1 MPADESRLFAQLGDR
16 TWFEMKRWVLR
27 FEAGRDIAERLASDQ
42 AVKIPFNMTTPN
54 IKLGYGEE
62 IVQTF
67 GTLRRKGIFGNRYGE
82 LHVTNQRVA
91 FVKAVMQGIAA
102 SAISQFGVKPAI
114 VFERG
119 KIQSVDKVPVR
130 KQVALVISD
139 GNRTERFVVDES
151 EADTALA
158 LLA

>member
-1 MPADESRLFAQLGDR
+1 MPGCEVMASSHLRCRPCFRSMRRLLQIG
-16 TWFEMKRWVLR
+16 
-27 FEAGRDIAERLASDQ
+27 AGCDNPVRPASDPS
-42 AVKIPFNMTTPN
+42 VKVPFNMTTPH

-82 LHVTNQRVA
+82 LHVTNQRVT
-91 FVKAVMQGIAA
+91 FVKAVMQGVAVA
-102 SAISQFGVKPAI
+102 TISQFGVKPAI

-119 KIQSVDKVPVR
+119 KIQSIAKVPVR
-130 KQVALVISD
+130 KQFALEIND
-139 GNRTERFVVDES
+139 GKKTERFVVDEVD
-151 EADTALA
+151 ADTALV

>member
-1 MPADESRLFAQLGDR
+1 M
-16 TWFEMKRWVLR
+16 
-27 FEAGRDIAERLASDQ
+27 
-42 AVKIPFNMTTPN
+42 KIPFNMTTPN

-91 FVKAVMQGIAA
+91 FVKAVMQGLAA
-102 SAISQFGVKPAI
+102 TAISQFGVKPAI
-114 VFERG
+114 MFDRG
-119 KIQSVDKVPVR
+119 KIRSINKVPVR
-130 KQVALVISD
+130 KQVALEISD
-139 GNRTERFVVDES
+139 GTRTERFVVDES

>member
-1 MPADESRLFAQLGDR
+1 
-16 TWFEMKRWVLR
+16 MKRCLLR
-27 FEAGRDIAERLASDQ
+27 FEAGRDIAKRLASDQ
-42 AVKIPFNMTTPN
+42 AVKLPFNMTTPN

-91 FVKAVMQGIAA
+91 FVRAVMQGLAA
-102 SAISQFGVKPAI
+102 TAISQFGVKPAI

-119 KIQSVDKVPVR
+119 KIQSINKVPVR
-130 KQVALVISD
+130 KQVALEISD

>member
-1 MPADESRLFAQLGDR
+1 
-16 TWFEMKRWVLR
+16 MKRPVLR
-27 FEAGRDIAERLASDQ
+27 FEAGRDIRLRLASDL
-42 AVKIPFNMTTPN
+42 AVKLPFNMTTPN
-54 IKLGYGEE
+54 IKLVYGEE

-91 FVKAVMQGIAA
+91 FVRAVMQGLAA
-102 SAISQFGVKPAI
+102 TAISQFGVKPAI
-114 VFERG
+114 IFERG
-119 KIQSVDKVPVR
+119 KILSINKVPVR
-130 KQVALVISD
+130 KQVALEISD
-139 GNRTERFVVDES
+139 GKRTERFVVDEV